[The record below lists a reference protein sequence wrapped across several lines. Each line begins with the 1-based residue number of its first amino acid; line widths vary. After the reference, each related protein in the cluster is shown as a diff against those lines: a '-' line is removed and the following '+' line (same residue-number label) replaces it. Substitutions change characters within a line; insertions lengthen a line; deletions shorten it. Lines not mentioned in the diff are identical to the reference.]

1 MASNKTG
8 GNKKLINM
16 INKEM
21 KREFVSVHIPFLE
34 VNCDWITLESYFL
47 NYEEFNELMGSNVTV
62 LTDIVEHSIAKVLA
76 TDLYNKIQSSNS
88 FIGRWDYEVVYN
100 LVKTNIHISTLNN
113 IHYIALVSALK
124 DLKTFSDLPIDGKLE
139 FGEYNPEKFTEFCD
153 RIMNVVLNTAESYMS
168 NNVPRAFA
176 HGKSSINTIFY
187 ERFHN
192 TMEVPVQNFMRELM
206 ETIDTSDMKSTEY
219 SADYLKIPATEKQ
232 VQTFVNQFDKPFLTM
247 MYGMLAESGLSLEV
261 INDAITS
268 SRVHM
273 SYEDPL
279 NRKLY
284 DLKLDYKVVYDDQM
298 IIYES
303 SIGELVT
310 MGINHVS
317 KTKAEQYGRKLKK
330 FYTDFVS
337 FVSAVYLKHK
347 LEIKKAEKEES

>member
-8 GNKKLINM
+8 GNKKLINS

-21 KREFVSVHIPFLE
+21 KREFVSVHVPFLE
-34 VNCDWITLESYFL
+34 VNSDWMNLESYFL
-47 NYEEFNELMGSNVTV
+47 NYEEFSELMGSNITI
-62 LTDIVEHSIAKVLA
+62 LTDIAEHAIAKVLA
-76 TDLYNKIQSSNS
+76 TDLYNQIQGSNS

-100 LVKTNIHISTLNN
+100 LVKSNIHVSTLNN
-113 IHYIALVSALK
+113 VHYIALVSALK
-124 DLKTFSDLPIDGKLE
+124 DLKTFSELPIDGKLE
-139 FGEYNPEKFTEFCD
+139 FSEYNPEKFTEFCT
-153 RIMNVVLNTAESYMS
+153 RIMNVVLNTAQSYMT

-187 ERFHN
+187 ERFHD

-206 ETIDTSDMKSTEY
+206 ETVDTSDMKSTEY

-232 VQTFVNQFDKPFLTM
+232 VQSFVNQFDKPFLTM

-284 DLKLDYKVVYDDQM
+284 DLKLDYKVVYDNQT
-298 IIYES
+298 IVYES